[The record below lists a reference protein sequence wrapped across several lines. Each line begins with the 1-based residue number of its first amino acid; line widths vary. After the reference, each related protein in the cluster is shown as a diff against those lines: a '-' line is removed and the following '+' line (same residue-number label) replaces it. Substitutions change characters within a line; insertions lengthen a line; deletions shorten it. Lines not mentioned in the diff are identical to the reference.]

1 MVCHASF
8 TSKAKYADHNQED
21 MTIGT
26 DTVVIIV
33 MHDNNYCVLIT
44 YSATKALN
52 CSCIVCV
59 CSHNIYSEPWNKRVC
74 ATYSLTPK
82 LDGKFFFSTL

>member
-1 MVCHASF
+1 MVCYVSF

-26 DTVVIIV
+26 DTVVIII
-33 MHDNNYCVLIT
+33 MHDNNYCMLIT
-44 YSATKALN
+44 YSGTKALN

>member
-1 MVCHASF
+1 MVCYASF

-33 MHDNNYCVLIT
+33 MHDNSYCVLIT
-44 YSATKALN
+44 YSDTKALN

>member
-1 MVCHASF
+1 MVCYVLF

-26 DTVVIIV
+26 DTVVIII
-33 MHDNNYCVLIT
+33 MHDNNYCMLIT

>member
-1 MVCHASF
+1 MVCYVLF
-8 TSKAKYADHNQED
+8 TSKTKYADHNQEN
-21 MTIGT
+21 MSIGT
-26 DTVVIIV
+26 DIVDIII
-33 MHDNNYCVLIT
+33 MHGNNYCMLIT
-44 YSATKALN
+44 YSGTKALN

-59 CSHNIYSEPWNKRVC
+59 CSHNIYIEPFHNSVC

>member
-26 DTVVIIV
+26 DTVVIII
-33 MHDNNYCVLIT
+33 MHDNNYCMLIT
-44 YSATKALN
+44 YPATKALN